1 MILDVCNAPTDR
13 KSQSS
18 CFVISTE
25 ASAAQNQPCSRLC
38 RPCLGAQEA
47 CTASVTGA
55 LGHRCAGAGCQSLLG
70 GSMERGAH
78 PGEAAL
84 LVKEVQERRRYE
96 LLESQVH
103 KVLRCGLQTRYTLT
117 RGKRHCSSRRSRM
130 PRGFFSIRSRTSWL
144 STKVM

>member
-1 MILDVCNAPTDR
+1 
-13 KSQSS
+13 
-18 CFVISTE
+18 
-25 ASAAQNQPCSRLC
+25 
-38 RPCLGAQEA
+38 
-47 CTASVTGA
+47 
-55 LGHRCAGAGCQSLLG
+55 
-70 GSMERGAH
+70 MERGAH